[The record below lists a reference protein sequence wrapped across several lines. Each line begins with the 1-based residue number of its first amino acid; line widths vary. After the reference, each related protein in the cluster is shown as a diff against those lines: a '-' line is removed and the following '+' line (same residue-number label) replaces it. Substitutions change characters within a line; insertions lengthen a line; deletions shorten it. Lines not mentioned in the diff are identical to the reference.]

1 MKIFIDFDDVIL
13 NTKKFKKDLFG
24 VFSAYGI
31 SREEY
36 ENSYYDPND
45 QNPVKMHSIGDQIRR
60 LQKNNFFDEKALRE
74 DLENFFT
81 KNTSCC
87 VFADV
92 FDFAASHKNDEMC
105 VLTFGNKVFQ
115 EKKIIN
121 SKIREHFANI
131 IITDKSKAAA
141 LKEELRKKKFLPG
154 EKIFFIDDRTEQL
167 ENVKREFPD
176 IITIFIKRPEGRFQE
191 MVKNDY
197 CDFEV
202 HNLRETEEIIKK
214 FLKLK
219 AN

>member
-13 NTKKFKKDLFG
+13 NTKKFKEDLFG

-31 SREEY
+31 SKEEY

-45 QNPVKMHSIGDQIRR
+45 QNPVKLHSIGDQIQR
-60 LQKNNFFDEKALRE
+60 LRKNNFFDEKALRK

-81 KNTSCC
+81 KNTSRY

-115 EKKIIN
+115 EKKITN
-121 SKIREHFANI
+121 SKIREHIANI
-131 IITDKSKAAA
+131 IITDKNKASA
-141 LKEELRKKKFLPG
+141 LQKEIGKKKFLPE

-167 ENVKREFPD
+167 RNVRQELPD

-191 MVKNDY
+191 MTKNEY

-202 HNLRETEEIIKK
+202 HNLREAEEIIKSLTK
-214 FLKLK
+214 
-219 AN
+219 